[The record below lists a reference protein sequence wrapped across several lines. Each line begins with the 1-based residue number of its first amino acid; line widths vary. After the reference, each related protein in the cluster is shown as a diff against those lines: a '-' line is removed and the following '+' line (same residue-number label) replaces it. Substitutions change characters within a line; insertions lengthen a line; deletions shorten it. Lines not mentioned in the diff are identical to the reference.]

1 MKQKKKMGLSFRI
14 VSLVALLFVIAF
26 AVIVVIVSMRIEQ
39 GIAETEIRN
48 LESSTEQLVNF
59 IDEVIDGV
67 SRRVEL
73 VSQRGNVIE
82 AYQSGD
88 TAALRE
94 FSKGSYN
101 SEDYFASVFFTD
113 RGGQKIA
120 SFPNTEAAG
129 ETVTDLPYWLPVSR
143 LQTTQHI
150 DTHARKD
157 GDRAIL
163 YMASPIVIDGQFEG
177 SLGVVL
183 DLNTFSQKYVLPVVY
198 GETGYPYIGDDQGLV
213 LAHPTESMI
222 MESVLQYDF
231 TKTILNSKEPTGV
244 VYYEWQG
251 DMKYLFFQKLSRLPW
266 YVAATIYEYDLLSL
280 STTMRNQII
289 VISIAFLAVLVVI
302 LIVMTMFF
310 VGRPISKITRE
321 LSSGS
326 GNLESASYQISAS
339 SQQLSS
345 GSSELAASIEEI
357 TSSLE
362 ELQSVVEMNTKN
374 INQSELMM
382 KETNQGTE
390 QVTQS
395 MGQLKGAIN
404 EIGGNSKQIVKI
416 IKVIEDIAFQTNILA
431 LNAAVEAARA
441 GDAGRGFAVVADQVK
456 DLAQKSAEAAK
467 ETAVLIDKAIES
479 SAKGES
485 LGDQVME
492 VQTKAGEMASKVSVL
507 LDEVNRASREQMKG
521 INQITQAIGQTNA
534 VVQQTASSAEETAS
548 ASEELLSQAEN
559 LNEIVDQLSIMVKG
573 KAEERATVKKKKTS
587 DRPGNQKLISA
598 KSPPREPRKKEDDS
612 DIPMASAEEQIP
624 LEDEFR
630 NF

>member
-1 MKQKKKMGLSFRI
+1 MKQKKKMGLSVRI

-26 AVIVVIVSMRIEQ
+26 TVIVVIVSVRIEQ
-39 GIAETEIRN
+39 GISETEIRN
-48 LESSTEQLVNF
+48 LESSTDQLVNF
-59 IDEVIDGV
+59 IEEVINGV

-73 VSQRGNVIE
+73 VAQRDNVIE
-82 AYQSGD
+82 AYRTGN

-94 FSKGSYN
+94 FSQSSYN
-101 SEDYFASVFFTD
+101 SEGYFASVFFTD
-113 RGGQKIA
+113 AAGRKVA
-120 SFPNTEAAG
+120 SFPAVESAE
-129 ETVTDLPYWLPVSR
+129 ETVTELPYWRPVSR
-143 LQTTQHI
+143 LETSQYI

-157 GDRAIL
+157 GDKAIL
-163 YMASPIVIDGQFEG
+163 YLAAPIVIDNSFAG
-177 SLGVVL
+177 SLGVVI
-183 DLNTFSQKYVLPVVY
+183 DLNAFSEAYVLPMVY

-222 MESVLQYDF
+222 MSSVLQYDF
-231 TKTILNSKEPTGV
+231 TKTILNSKDPTGV
-244 VYYEWQG
+244 VYYEWEG
-251 DMKYLFFQKLSRLPW
+251 EMKYLFFQKLGRLPW

-280 STTMRNQII
+280 STAMRNQII
-289 VISIAFLAVLVVI
+289 LISIIFLAVLVVI

-310 VGRPISKITRE
+310 VGRPISKITRD

-326 GNLESASYQISAS
+326 NNLESASYQISAS

-382 KETNQGTE
+382 KETSQGTD
-390 QVTQS
+390 QATQS
-395 MGQLKGAIN
+395 MGQLKEAIN

-467 ETAVLIDKAIES
+467 ETAVLIEKAIDS

-492 VQTKAGEMASKVSVL
+492 VQTKAGEMAAKVSVL

-573 KAEERATVKKKKTS
+573 KTEERTVVKKKKTS
-587 DRPGNQKLISA
+587 ERPGNQKLISA
-598 KSPPREPRKKEDDS
+598 KAPPREPKKEEDDS
-612 DIPMASAEEQIP
+612 EISLASAEEQIP